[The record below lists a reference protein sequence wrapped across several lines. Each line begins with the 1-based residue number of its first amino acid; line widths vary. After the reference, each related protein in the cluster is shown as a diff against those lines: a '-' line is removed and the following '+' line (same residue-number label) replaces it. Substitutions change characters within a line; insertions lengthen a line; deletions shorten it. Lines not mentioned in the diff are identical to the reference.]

1 MNTFFKLIIGLFFVF
16 LLTGCI
22 GEEYDFSPPTVLVFT
37 PSGIN
42 EQEDLTEANIDWN
55 YDKKYNKETKDI
67 QSLAKKQNIMYFNS
81 GQQVQISLENGDF
94 NPNGISVSVWQKEN
108 KINLEYKK
116 SDQSFYLPNEKGE
129 YMIVIDIDADSGN
142 AQYVGNVFIQ

>member
-22 GEEYDFSPPTVLVFT
+22 GEEYDFSPPTVSVFT

-108 KINLEYKK
+108 KINLEYQKN
-116 SDQSFYLPNEKGE
+116 DQSFYLPNEKGE

-142 AQYVGNVFIQ
+142 AQYVGNVSIQ

>member
-1 MNTFFKLIIGLFFVF
+1 VNTFFKLIIGLFFVF

-22 GEEYDFSPPTVLVFT
+22 GEEYDFSPPTVSVFT

-108 KINLEYKK
+108 KINLEYQKN
-116 SDQSFYLPNEKGE
+116 DQSFYLPNEKGE

-142 AQYVGNVFIQ
+142 AQYVGNVSIQ